1 MKKLLIASVFLLV
14 GCARTTPV
22 ETIADNHI
30 AHINEVLE
38 YTQTNFERNIQIK
51 FLENELEICKGALED
66 IKQAHLAQ
74 ISTCKARVDYWKLAT
89 LGLGILLSL
98 GVFVMLKQWLRVI

>member
-1 MKKLLIASVFLLV
+1 MKRMLILLV
-14 GCARTTPV
+14 LLAGCTRTDPV
-22 ETIADNHI
+22 ETMVDNHVN
-30 AHINEVLE
+30 HINEVLE
-38 YTQTNFERNIQIK
+38 YTQTNFERNIQVK

-66 IKQAHLAQ
+66 VKQAYRAQ

-98 GVFVMLKQWLRVI
+98 GVFVMLKQWLKVI